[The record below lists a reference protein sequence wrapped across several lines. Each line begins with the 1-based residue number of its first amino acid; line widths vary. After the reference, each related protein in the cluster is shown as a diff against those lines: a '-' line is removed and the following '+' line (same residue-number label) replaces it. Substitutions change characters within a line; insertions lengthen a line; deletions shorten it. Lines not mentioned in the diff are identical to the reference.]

1 MEFLTRNKLKEVVF
15 LTPVKT
21 ESDQLPT
28 NKIRILYCDAKG
40 HINSTVTEDSVY
52 RLARNYIQKLE
63 SGHKYGGILGVEVIS
78 GNYVPFAVEISS
90 EQAQAL
96 ERIFEH
102 AITRGVV
109 PYVLKKYPKE
119 IIKLGKDELK
129 EIRKQYE
136 RSRLETKSKGMPKV
150 LKRLAD
156 YPEEGIAVAVP
167 IYKAQYHYPL
177 VILKRIASGEASQ
190 KDIQRVLILDNEGDL
205 GIIRVPRD
213 ILDKTERKLREWKK
227 KTGRAGCILYSRDAD
242 NLIMSY
248 MEISEF
254 QRKALNTIKRHFEE
268 TGHGKRPIST
278 EVQGVLTKAK
288 GIISSGYK

>member
-1 MEFLTRNKLKEVVF
+1 MKEVIF
-15 LTPVKT
+15 LTPVKA
-21 ESDQLPT
+21 EGERLPQS
-28 NKIRILYCDAKG
+28 KIRILYCDAKG
-40 HINSTVTEDSVY
+40 NVNSTVTEDSVY
-52 RLARNYIQKLE
+52 QLAKNYIQKLE
-63 SGHKYGGILGVEVIS
+63 GDHKYGVILGAEVIL
-78 GNYVPFAVEISS
+78 GNYVPFAVEISA
-90 EQAQAL
+90 EQARAL

-109 PYVLKKYPKE
+109 PYILKKYPKD
-119 IIKLGKDELK
+119 IIKLGKDQLQ

-136 RSRLETKSKGMPKV
+136 QSRPKDAAKGMPEV

-156 YPEEGIAVAVP
+156 YPEEGIDVAVP

-177 VILKRIASGEASQ
+177 VILKRLASGEPAT

-213 ILDKTERKLREWKK
+213 ILDKAERKLRDWKK
-227 KTGRAGCILYSRDAD
+227 KTGKAGYLLYSRDAE

-254 QRKALNTIKRHFEE
+254 QSKALNTIKRHFAE
-268 TGHGKRPIST
+268 TGRGERPIST
-278 EVQGVLTKAK
+278 AVQGILTKAK
-288 GIISSGYK
+288 GIISSEYK

>member
-1 MEFLTRNKLKEVVF
+1 MEFLTRNRLKEVIF
-15 LTPVKT
+15 LTPVKAQ
-21 ESDQLPT
+21 SDHLSQ
-28 NKIRILYCDAKG
+28 NKIRILYCDAKAN
-40 HINSTVTEDSVY
+40 IDSTVAEDSVY

-63 SGHKYGGILGVEVIS
+63 SEHKYGVILGVEVIS

-90 EQAQAL
+90 EQASAL

-102 AITRGVV
+102 AIKRGIV
-109 PYVLKKYPKE
+109 PYVLKKYPKD

-136 RSRLETKSKGMPKV
+136 QSRLETTAKGMPEV

-177 VILKRIASGEASQ
+177 VILKRLASGEPTQ
-190 KDIQRVLILDNEGDL
+190 KDMQRVLILDNEGDL

-213 ILDKTERKLREWKK
+213 ILGKTERKLRDWKK
-227 KTGRAGCILYSRDAD
+227 KSGRAGCILYSRDAD

-278 EVQGVLTKAK
+278 EIQGILTKAK
-288 GIISSGYK
+288 GLISSGYK

>member
-1 MEFLTRNKLKEVVF
+1 MAFLIRNRMKEVIF
-15 LTPVKT
+15 LTPVKA
-21 ESDQLPT
+21 EGERLPQG
-28 NKIRILYCDAKG
+28 KIRILYCDAKG
-40 HINSTVTEDSVY
+40 NVNSTVTEDSVY
-52 RLARNYIQKLE
+52 QLAKNYIQKLE
-63 SGHKYGGILGVEVIS
+63 GDHKYGVILGAEVIL
-78 GNYVPFAVEISS
+78 GNYVPFAVEISA
-90 EQAQAL
+90 EQARAL

-109 PYVLKKYPKE
+109 PYILKKYPKD
-119 IIKLGKDELK
+119 IIKLGKDQLQ

-136 RSRLETKSKGMPKV
+136 QSRPKDAAKGMPEV

-156 YPEEGIAVAVP
+156 YPEEGVDVAVP

-177 VILKRIASGEASQ
+177 VILKRLASGEPAT

-213 ILDKTERKLREWKK
+213 ILDKAERKLRDWKK
-227 KTGRAGCILYSRDAD
+227 KTGKAGYLLYSRDAE

-254 QRKALNTIKRHFEE
+254 QSKALNTIKRHFAE
-268 TGHGKRPIST
+268 TGRGERPIST
-278 EVQGVLTKAK
+278 AVQGILTKAK
-288 GIISSGYK
+288 GIISSEYK

>member
-1 MEFLTRNKLKEVVF
+1 MAFLTRNRLKEVIF
-15 LTPVKT
+15 LTPVKA
-21 ESDQLPT
+21 EEERLPQS
-28 NKIRILYCDAKG
+28 KIRILYCDAKG
-40 HINSTVTEDSVY
+40 NINSTITEDSVY

-63 SGHKYGGILGVEVIS
+63 GNHKYGVILGAEVIL
-78 GNYVPFAVEISS
+78 GNYVPFAVEISA
-90 EQAQAL
+90 EQARAL

-109 PYVLKKYPKE
+109 PHVLKKYPKD
-119 IIKLGKDELK
+119 IIKLGKDQLK

-136 RSRLETKSKGMPKV
+136 QSRPEAAAKGMPEV

-156 YPEEGIAVAVP
+156 YPEEGIDVAVP

-177 VILKRIASGEASQ
+177 VILKRLASGEPAT

-213 ILDKTERKLREWKK
+213 ILDKAERKLRDWKK
-227 KTGRAGCILYSRDAD
+227 KTGKAGYLLYSRDAE

-254 QRKALNTIKRHFEE
+254 QRKALNTIKRHFAE
-268 TGHGKRPIST
+268 TGRGERPIST
-278 EVQGVLTKAK
+278 AVQSILTKAK
-288 GIISSGYK
+288 GIISSEYK